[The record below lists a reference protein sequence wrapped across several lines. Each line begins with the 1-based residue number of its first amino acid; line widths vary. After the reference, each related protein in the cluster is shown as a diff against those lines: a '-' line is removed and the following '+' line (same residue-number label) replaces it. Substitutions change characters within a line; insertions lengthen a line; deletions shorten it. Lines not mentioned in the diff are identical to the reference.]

1 MHLACVLCGLS
12 MEEALAAATI
22 NAAYAVSRETH
33 VGSLEPGKYANLVV
47 LRAPSYA
54 AFGHG
59 RIPFTH
65 YVHNSICINI
75 RAGGPSC
82 L

>member
-22 NAAYAVSRETH
+22 NAAYAVGRETQ
-33 VGSLEPGKYANLVV
+33 VGSLEPGKYADLVV

-54 AFGHG
+54 VFGYA
-59 RIPFTH
+59 RILFTQC
-65 YVHNSICINI
+65 V
-75 RAGGPSC
+75 
-82 L
+82 